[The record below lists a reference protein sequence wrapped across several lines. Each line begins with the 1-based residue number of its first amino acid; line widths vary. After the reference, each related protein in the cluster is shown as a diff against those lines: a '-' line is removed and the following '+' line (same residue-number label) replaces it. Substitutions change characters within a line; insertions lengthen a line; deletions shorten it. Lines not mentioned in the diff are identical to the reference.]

1 MIITLWIGFW
11 LILNWS
17 YLHAENCWRLNTKTR
32 SCPSDVT
39 ALSPMPTTPW
49 KKASFS
55 SSSTVSL
62 ISELA
67 MEMTYDTYG
76 SLNHIIKLH
85 IHSLK
90 SKYRYCNST
99 LIGDYAIVNW
109 LIDAKFTTLNMMI
122 KKDCG

>member
-1 MIITLWIGFW
+1 M
-11 LILNWS
+11 
-17 YLHAENCWRLNTKTR
+17 
-32 SCPSDVT
+32 
-39 ALSPMPTTPW
+39 ALSPTLTSPW

-90 SKYRYCNST
+90 PLVPIMQLNPN
-99 LIGDYAIVNW
+99 IGDYAIIMNW
-109 LIDAKFTTLNMMI
+109 LIDAKFTTLMMI
-122 KKDCG
+122 KKDCR